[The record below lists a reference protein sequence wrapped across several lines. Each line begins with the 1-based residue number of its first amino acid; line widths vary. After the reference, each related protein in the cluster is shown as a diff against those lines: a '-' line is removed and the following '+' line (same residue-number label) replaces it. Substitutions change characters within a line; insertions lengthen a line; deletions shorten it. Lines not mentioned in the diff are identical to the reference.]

1 MLSEN
6 LKNAR
11 EKQRYTVKE
20 LNQLTGVS
28 ESTINNIENG
38 RNENP
43 GIQVLIELSKV
54 LKVAVSKLIK

>member
-11 EKQRYTVKE
+11 LKQRYTVRE
-20 LNQLTGVS
+20 LSELSGVS

-43 GIQVLIELSKV
+43 GIQMLIELSKV
-54 LKVAVSKLIK
+54 LKVPVSKLIK

>member
-20 LNQLTGVS
+20 LSQLSGVS

-43 GIQVLIELSKV
+43 GIQILLELSKV
-54 LKVAVSKLIK
+54 LKTTVNKLIK

>member
-20 LNQLTGVS
+20 LSQLTGVS

>member
-6 LKNAR
+6 FKKAR

-20 LNQLTGVS
+20 LSKLTGVS

-43 GIQVLIELSKV
+43 GIQTLIELSKV
-54 LKVAVSKLIK
+54 LKIAISKLIK

>member
-20 LNQLTGVS
+20 LSKLTGVS

-43 GIQVLIELSKV
+43 GIQILIELSKV
-54 LKVAVSKLIK
+54 LKVAVSTLIK

>member
-20 LNQLTGVS
+20 LSQLSGVS

-43 GIQVLIELSKV
+43 GIQILLELSKV